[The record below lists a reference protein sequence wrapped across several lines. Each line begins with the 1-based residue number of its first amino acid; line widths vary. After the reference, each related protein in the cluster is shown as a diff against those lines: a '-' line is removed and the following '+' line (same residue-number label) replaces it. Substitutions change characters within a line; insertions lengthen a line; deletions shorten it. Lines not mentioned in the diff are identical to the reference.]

1 MKNHFL
7 ISNGRADRLE
17 GIEAGHK
24 GYVRSAY
31 VFALL

>member
-7 ISNGRADRLE
+7 ISNGRAHGLE
-17 GIEAGHK
+17 GIEAEHK
-24 GYVRSAY
+24 GDVRSAY